1 MFGNFKE
8 KAKKIGQNI
17 LVYGTSGTIALS
29 PAITAAESGRQS
41 ETPRATAAET
51 ALTERQKSHEKF
63 IKCLDDQS
71 FLVCKTEVTNG
82 QFRQL
87 S

>member
-29 PAITAAESGRQS
+29 PAITAA
-41 ETPRATAAET
+41 AEGGT
-51 ALTERQKSHEKF
+51 TK
-63 IKCLDDQS
+63 
-71 FLVCKTEVTNG
+71 
-82 QFRQL
+82 
-87 S
+87 